1 MRRRPERAAPA
12 ADRRDRRAHGT
23 TPRTIRYYEEIGLL
37 PIPRGREPGAHRT
50 YEPEDVKRLREL
62 LDLKS
67 LLGITLE
74 ELRELA
80 AAESARA
87 ALRREWRAGIEDPDR
102 RREVLSEALEH
113 VGRQLDL
120 VRGRR
125 DSSWLSSIPV
135 SAVNASS
142 ASASIRVRSVPSLRS
157 PGSAVK

>member
-1 MRRRPERAAPA
+1 MSAQRPLRIGEVAELT
-12 ADRRDRRAHGT
+12 GT

-37 PIPRGREPGAHRT
+37 PVPQGRAPGTHRT
-50 YEPEDVKRLREL
+50 YELEDVERLREL

-74 ELRELA
+74 ELREVA

-113 VGRQLDL
+113 VGRQLEL

-125 DSSWLSSIPV
+125 DAIAELESELV
-135 SAVNASS
+135 AK
-142 ASASIRVRSVPSLRS
+142 RRRLRALLRELEAE
-157 PGSAVK
+157 PAPTG